1 MKTFLLPLVFV
12 GFLMQ
17 NSHAQT
23 VLSPDTVQETT
34 PIDSL
39 AILGKLLLQAPVEE
53 ERRAAQVSFDSL
65 LYDLL
70 LDEDAFDRDWQT
82 VRNLSVL
89 RSPDKNFLLLT
100 YLMPLK
106 GGRNQF
112 FGYLLFKPQKAA
124 LEIIQLEDNSYLME
138 SADYDKNT
146 PENWYGAL
154 YYDVVKVKRDGKVY
168 YTLMGYHPDLSNF
181 NQKVIDVL
189 WFDGDRIHFGADI
202 FMVGQFNDKTYY
214 KQPYRLILKY
224 KNQVSAML
232 KYDSKQKRILMDHLT
247 PPDAG
252 LTGLY
257 DYYGPDF
264 TYDALTWGKEGWEL
278 QRDVKVVS
286 DIPVKKPVKEK
297 KK

>member
-1 MKTFLLPLVFV
+1 MKKLFLPLLFSA
-12 GFLMQ
+12 FLMQ
-17 NSHAQT
+17 TAPAQT
-23 VLSPDTVQETT
+23 VLNPDSVAEIT

-39 AILGKLLLQAPVEE
+39 ANLGKVLLQAPVEA
-53 ERRAAQVSFDSL
+53 ERRAAQVAFDSL

-70 LDEDAFDRDWQT
+70 LEDDAFDRDWQA

-89 RSPDKNFLLLT
+89 RSPDKNFVLLT

-112 FGYLLFKPQKAA
+112 FGYLLFKPTKEEV
-124 LEIIQLEDNSYLME
+124 EITQLTDNAYLME
-138 SADYDKNT
+138 AADYDKNT
-146 PENWYGAL
+146 PQNWYGAL
-154 YYDVVKVKRDGKVY
+154 YYDLVKVKRNGKVY
-168 YTLMGYHPDLSNF
+168 YTLMGFHPDLSNY

-189 WFDGDRIHFGADI
+189 WFEEEKIHFGADI

-214 KQPYRLILKY
+214 KPPFRLILKY

-232 KYDSKQKRILMDHLT
+232 KYDGKKKRILMDHLT

-264 TYDALTWGKEGWEL
+264 TYDALIWGKEGWEL
-278 QRDVKVVS
+278 QRDVEVKS